1 MHAHTSEGSPCG
13 HVPGIEVAR
22 EYKKKGFDAV
32 VITNHFDEDLLRDF
46 GSTDRERMERY
57 LLGYR
62 RAADEGERCGVR
74 ILFGMELRIVSGPE
88 DFLLY
93 GVTPDFV
100 FEHPD
105 LCQKTLLQV
114 HDICRRAGALLIQ
127 AHPFRAPCSPQNA
140 ADLDG
145 IEVHN
150 AHPQHRN
157 HNEMARQWAS
167 ENPHFILTS
176 GSDYHDLDN
185 PSLGG
190 IVTEEDVSDCVELA
204 RLLREGRFTLRT
216 SPDSQDV

>member
-1 MHAHTSEGSPCG
+1 MIEMHAHTSEGSPCG
-13 HVPGIEVAR
+13 HVPAVEVVR
-22 EYKKKGFDAV
+22 EYQKKGFGAV

-57 LLGYR
+57 LLGCR
-62 RAADEGERCGVR
+62 RAAAEGDACGIRVF
-74 ILFGMELRIVSGPE
+74 FGMEIRIVSGPE
-88 DFLLY
+88 DFLIY
-93 GVTPDFV
+93 GAVPDFV

-105 LCQKTLLQV
+105 LCRKTLPQV

-127 AHPFRAPCSPQNA
+127 AHPFRSPCRPQNA

-157 HNEMARQWAS
+157 RNEMSRQWAADH
-167 ENPHFILTS
+167 PHFILTS
-176 GSDYHDLDN
+176 GSDYHDFDN

-190 IVTEEDVSDCVELA
+190 ITTEEDVSDEADLA
-204 RLLREGRFTLRT
+204 RLLREGRFALRT
-216 SPDSQDV
+216 